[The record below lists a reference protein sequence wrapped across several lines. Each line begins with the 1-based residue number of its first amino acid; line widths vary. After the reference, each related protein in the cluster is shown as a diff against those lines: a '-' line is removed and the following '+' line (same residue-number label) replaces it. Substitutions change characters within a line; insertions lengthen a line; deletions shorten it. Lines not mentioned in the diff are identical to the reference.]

1 MELIK
6 KLFIKDYKNTHNEK
20 VRMRYGVV
28 AGVVGILTNLIL
40 FVCKIIIGVIGNSMS
55 IITDAVNSLSDMSS
69 SFITV
74 FGFKLSSKPADEDH
88 PYGYARYEY
97 LSSLFIS
104 IIIIFIGALLFKS
117 SIEKIISNEP
127 TTVNIIT
134 FIILGIS
141 ILLKLFQMLLC
152 SNFGK
157 AIDSD
162 TLVLSSVDSRND
174 IISTFA
180 VVVASVIIFFFKDL
194 PFYVDGI
201 FGLLVACFIIFNSLI
216 LLKETID
223 PLLGQQADKDLVKE
237 IKEFVL
243 SYDGIYGVHDLM
255 VHNYGEKVNFTTIHA
270 EVSSKADIMES
281 HELIDNIEKDFKEKF
296 KGHLTIHMDP
306 IEIDNPEVTDL
317 KLKIKDVLLSIN
329 EKLDL
334 HDFRMVK
341 GVTHTNLIFDIV
353 VPFSVKGVTREYLFE
368 KIHEKIDNQDMEYNL
383 FVDIDK

>member
-6 KLFIKDYKNTHNEK
+6 KIFIKDYQNIHNEK
-20 VRMRYGVV
+20 VRTRYGVV

-40 FVCKIIIGVIGNSMS
+40 FVCKIIIGIIGNIMS

-88 PYGYARYEY
+88 PYGHARYEY

-104 IIIIFIGALLFKS
+104 IIIIFIGVVLLKS

-127 TTVNIIT
+127 TTVSLIT
-134 FIILGIS
+134 FIILIIS
-141 ILLKLFQMLLC
+141 MLLKFFQLLLC
-152 SNFGK
+152 KNFGK
-157 AIDSD
+157 AINSD

-180 VVVASVIIFFFKDL
+180 VLVASGIIYFVPTL
-194 PFYVDGI
+194 PFSIDGI
-201 FGLLVACFIIFNSLI
+201 FGLLVSFFIIFNSLV

-223 PLLGQQADKDLVKE
+223 PLLGEKADDELIKE
-237 IKEFVL
+237 IKDFVS
-243 SYDGIYGVHDLM
+243 SYEGVYGIHDLM
-255 VHNYGEKVNFTTIHA
+255 VHNYGEKVNFTTVHV
-270 EVSSKADIMES
+270 EVSSKVDVMLS
-281 HELIDNIEKDFKEKF
+281 HELIDNIEKDFREKF

-317 KLKIKDVLLSIN
+317 KLKIKDVLLSVN
-329 EKLDL
+329 
-334 HDFRMVK
+334 
-341 GVTHTNLIFDIV
+341 
-353 VPFSVKGVTREYLFE
+353 
-368 KIHEKIDNQDMEYNL
+368 
-383 FVDIDK
+383 